1 MPSGHPSEAV
11 VRDYSIVDDLHPT
24 PSGTTVSHGPY
35 SAKTLSDGWRLDLP
49 SRRYPAEGALTAG
62 VQVRVRHGEAVRST
76 TEFRGWSG

>member
-24 PSGTTVSHGPY
+24 PFGTTVSHGPY

-49 SRRYPAEGALTAG
+49 SRRYPAEGALTTG
-62 VQVRVRHGEAVRST
+62 VQVRVRHGDPYLEST
-76 TEFRGWSG
+76 NSGGPSG